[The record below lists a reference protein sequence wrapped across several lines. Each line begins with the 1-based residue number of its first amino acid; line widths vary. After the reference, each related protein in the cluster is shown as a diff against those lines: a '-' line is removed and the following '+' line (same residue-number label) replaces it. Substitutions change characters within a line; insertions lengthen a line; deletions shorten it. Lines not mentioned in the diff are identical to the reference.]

1 MTVKRVMGTETEYAV
16 SLNTP
21 DRYNPVQLSFDVVN
35 GAADSHS
42 KSIRWDYRQEDP
54 VNDARGTRL
63 ERAAAR
69 PDMLT
74 DAPQL
79 NITNV
84 IAPNGGRVYVDHA
97 HPEYSAPETTDP
109 FEAVRYDHA
118 GDLIMQAAT
127 EHARKQTG
135 TPIALHRNNVDGKGS
150 CWGTH
155 ENYMMARAVPFDL
168 VTRLMTLHFVTRQIY
183 AGSGRVGIGENSE
196 IPGYQLSQ
204 RADYIHAKVGLQTT
218 FERPIINTRDES
230 HSTDAYRR
238 LHVIVGDAN
247 RMEVPQALKLGTTSM
262 LLWLL
267 EHADEAGFDL
277 NAFLDELELSDPVEA
292 IHTVSRDLTLGAI
305 LPLANGGETN
315 AWLIQLKLR
324 QAVYQVAALV
334 EGTDTAGEPAWPDKS
349 TTSIMAMWQQALIDC
364 ASIRH
369 AADDDERLA
378 MTGEASRIEWL
389 LKWQLLEKLRRKI
402 TTTSAPGVANGWND
416 PRLKVIDLKWAALDP
431 ADSIFTKLEPRTERV
446 VSAADIAR
454 ATTEPPEDTRA
465 WLRAKLVAQFGDE
478 VAAASW
484 SRLTVRDP
492 RAADEG
498 EAVEFYGNA
507 GHMAATDHH
516 LFSLDISDPLHQGA
530 LRNRT
535 QFSRTR
541 HRSAEVAGHQ
551 RRTID
556 LVAMEETREETPQD
570 LRNLALK
577 VAGLLEEA
585 GQHALHDQLNP
596 RNLAQPST
604 ENADRGPRYKLEVDN
619 KIMRFMSARIADIAH
634 FDGFWTTRPAES
646 RPGQR
651 YWYIGKIDGVI
662 NYVRRMSEWTVT
674 AALFEFGPD
683 NEPKPIIGIVH
694 APALGLTYLAA
705 RGAGAVRIH
714 KTAVGEKRDKV
725 VPSMTSSLDGSV
737 LSYGMSFIPSESQRA
752 LDVASSLAGR
762 PADIKRVG
770 PVSLDL
776 CKVADGTY
784 DAYFEPMLH
793 VWDIAGIAAG
803 TVVVWEAQGTL
814 SRWDG
819 ERIHWRHDNDVVAS
833 NGLIIRELQHYLQ
846 QYPWLDSINQR

>member
-127 EHARKQTG
+127 ERARKQTG

-277 NAFLDELELSDPVEA
+277 NAFLDELELADPVEA

-369 AADDDERLA
+369 AADDDEQA
-378 MTGEASRIEWL
+378 GEEQDGRPFDAQNDL
-389 LKWQLLEKLRRKI
+389 LDILTADQQHDGRCGERDDAGLNTER
-402 TTTSAPGVANGWND
+402 GVADKAEND
-416 PRLKVIDLKWAALDP
+416 ERDHDKALSHQHSVLHSTLFVQLHDGCHALGRDHHAPAVYHIEQRTDDNHDKDDRRAGRDDEIREAEARLG
-431 ADSIFTKLEPRTERV
+431 ADHDVRRV
-446 VSAADIAR
+446 ADQR
-454 ATTEPPEDTRA
+454 R
-465 WLRAKLVAQFGDE
+465 
-478 VAAASW
+478 
-484 SRLTVRDP
+484 
-492 RAADEG
+492 RAAD
-498 EAVEFYGNA
+498 V
-507 GHMAATDHH
+507 
-516 LFSLDISDPLHQGA
+516 
-530 LRNRT
+530 
-535 QFSRTR
+535 
-541 HRSAEVAGHQ
+541 
-551 RRTID
+551 
-556 LVAMEETREETPQD
+556 
-570 LRNLALK
+570 
-577 VAGLLEEA
+577 
-585 GQHALHDQLNP
+585 
-596 RNLAQPST
+596 
-604 ENADRGPRYKLEVDN
+604 RG
-619 KIMRFMSARIADIAH
+619 
-634 FDGFWTTRPAES
+634 
-646 RPGQR
+646 
-651 YWYIGKIDGVI
+651 
-662 NYVRRMSEWTVT
+662 
-674 AALFEFGPD
+674 
-683 NEPKPIIGIVH
+683 
-694 APALGLTYLAA
+694 
-705 RGAGAVRIH
+705 
-714 KTAVGEKRDKV
+714 
-725 VPSMTSSLDGSV
+725 
-737 LSYGMSFIPSESQRA
+737 
-752 LDVASSLAGR
+752 
-762 PADIKRVG
+762 
-770 PVSLDL
+770 
-776 CKVADGTY
+776 
-784 DAYFEPMLH
+784 
-793 VWDIAGIAAG
+793 
-803 TVVVWEAQGTL
+803 
-814 SRWDG
+814 
-819 ERIHWRHDNDVVAS
+819 
-833 NGLIIRELQHYLQ
+833 
-846 QYPWLDSINQR
+846 

>member
-127 EHARKQTG
+127 ERARKQTG

-150 CWGTH
+150 CWGAH

-369 AADDDERLA
+369 AAD
-378 MTGEASRIEWL
+378 
-389 LKWQLLEKLRRKI
+389 
-402 TTTSAPGVANGWND
+402 
-416 PRLKVIDLKWAALDP
+416 
-431 ADSIFTKLEPRTERV
+431 
-446 VSAADIAR
+446 IAR

-516 LFSLDISDPLHQGA
+516 LFSLDISDPLAFTKAHCETE
-530 LRNRT
+530 LN
-535 QFSRTR
+535 
-541 HRSAEVAGHQ
+541 SAEHA
-551 RRTID
+551 ID
-556 LVAMEETREETPQD
+556 L
-570 LRNLALK
+570 LK
-577 VAGLLEEA
+577 
-585 GQHALHDQLNP
+585 
-596 RNLAQPST
+596 
-604 ENADRGPRYKLEVDN
+604 
-619 KIMRFMSARIADIAH
+619 
-634 FDGFWTTRPAES
+634 
-646 RPGQR
+646 
-651 YWYIGKIDGVI
+651 
-662 NYVRRMSEWTVT
+662 
-674 AALFEFGPD
+674 
-683 NEPKPIIGIVH
+683 
-694 APALGLTYLAA
+694 
-705 RGAGAVRIH
+705 
-714 KTAVGEKRDKV
+714 
-725 VPSMTSSLDGSV
+725 
-737 LSYGMSFIPSESQRA
+737 
-752 LDVASSLAGR
+752 SLAIN
-762 PADIKRVG
+762 A
-770 PVSLDL
+770 
-776 CKVADGTY
+776 
-784 DAYFEPMLH
+784 
-793 VWDIAGIAAG
+793 
-803 TVVVWEAQGTL
+803 
-814 SRWDG
+814 
-819 ERIHWRHDNDVVAS
+819 ER
-833 NGLIIRELQHYLQ
+833 
-846 QYPWLDSINQR
+846 

>member
-109 FEAVRYDHA
+109 FEAVRYDRA

-127 EHARKQTG
+127 ERARTQTS

-155 ENYMMARAVPFDL
+155 ENYMMARSVPFDL

-230 HSTDAYRR
+230 HSTDEYRR

-267 EHADEAGFDL
+267 EHADMAEIDL
-277 NAFLDELELSDPVEA
+277 NEALEPLTLADPVEA
-292 IHTVSRDLTLGAI
+292 MHTVSHDLTLAAP
-305 LPLANGGETN
+305 LPLETGGTTT
-315 AWLIQLKLR
+315 AWQMQVTLR
-324 QAVYQVAALV
+324 GLVYAAAATV
-334 EGTDTAGEPAWPDKS
+334 YGTDTSGEPAWPDRS
-349 TTSIMAMWQQALIDC
+349 TRNIMAMWGQALADV
-364 ASIRH
+364 ATVRH
-369 AADDDERLA
+369 ADDDGRLT
-378 MTGEASRIEWL
+378 MREQASRLEWL

-516 LFSLDISDPLHQGA
+516 LFSLDISDPLAFTKAHCETE
-530 LRNRT
+530 LN
-535 QFSRTR
+535 
-541 HRSAEVAGHQ
+541 SAEHA
-551 RRTID
+551 ID
-556 LVAMEETREETPQD
+556 L
-570 LRNLALK
+570 LK
-577 VAGLLEEA
+577 
-585 GQHALHDQLNP
+585 
-596 RNLAQPST
+596 
-604 ENADRGPRYKLEVDN
+604 
-619 KIMRFMSARIADIAH
+619 
-634 FDGFWTTRPAES
+634 
-646 RPGQR
+646 
-651 YWYIGKIDGVI
+651 
-662 NYVRRMSEWTVT
+662 
-674 AALFEFGPD
+674 
-683 NEPKPIIGIVH
+683 
-694 APALGLTYLAA
+694 
-705 RGAGAVRIH
+705 
-714 KTAVGEKRDKV
+714 
-725 VPSMTSSLDGSV
+725 
-737 LSYGMSFIPSESQRA
+737 
-752 LDVASSLAGR
+752 SLAIN
-762 PADIKRVG
+762 A
-770 PVSLDL
+770 
-776 CKVADGTY
+776 
-784 DAYFEPMLH
+784 
-793 VWDIAGIAAG
+793 
-803 TVVVWEAQGTL
+803 
-814 SRWDG
+814 
-819 ERIHWRHDNDVVAS
+819 ER
-833 NGLIIRELQHYLQ
+833 
-846 QYPWLDSINQR
+846 